1 MLKNNDIFKIKY
13 DLDLTNLVEIPK
25 DYDVGYDGG
34 YKILYDYESD
44 RVFSLWCSPQQ
55 FGFEVSFNLQNNRFV
70 YGYIAEDDALK
81 ECVIEKIRK
90 LYKRPKE
97 IDIYNLKNVINI
109 LINYLAIN
117 MDKLYSLTDI
127 YNELKKNRE
136 EYNFKL
142 AENLKILKTA
152 FYILDENNK
161 NIHKLKIHDKYYI
174 IFSKKSRFELL
185 DLYQFKKI
193 EINKDMYEVKINY
206 IEIIEILI
214 YNRLYDKI
222 INIYL
227 DGINTGLHLLVKDK
241 NVDKNVKLLTII
253 SQNLLSENKCIDW
266 TIKNSLGETCLDI
279 ANKEYNVEIINY
291 IYKNQ
296 KKILEKELN
305 LKNNSYKNLKNI
317 SNILKFWFK
326 FYLFLTILLLLSI
339 SIVSYREGSY
349 IISISSLVLLLL
361 NIYICKLIKKN
372 KLNQL
377 NQLQ

>member
-1 MLKNNDIFKIKY
+1 MKQQIDLFKNMYDIDINKLIVIPNDNY
-13 DLDLTNLVEIPK
+13 EP
-25 DYDVGYDGG
+25 GYDGG

-44 RVFSLWCSPQQ
+44 RVFSLWCSPQT
-55 FGFEVSFNLQNNRFV
+55 FGIPITIGYYN
-70 YGYIAEDDALK
+70 GYIAEDDSLK
-81 ECVIEKIRK
+81 KCVIEKIRK

-152 FYILDENNK
+152 FYILDEKNK

-222 INIYL
+222 INKNIYL
-227 DGINTGLHLLVKDK
+227 DGNNTGLHLLVK
-241 NVDKNVKLLTII
+241 DKNVKLLTII

-279 ANKEYNVEIINY
+279 ANKEYNVTMINY
-291 IYKNQ
+291 IYKNET
-296 KKILEKELN
+296 KILEKEYD
-305 LKNNSYKNLKNI
+305 LKNNSYEQLKNI
-317 SNILKFWFK
+317 SNVIKFWFK
-326 FYLFLTILLLLSI
+326 FYFVLTILLLLSI
-339 SIVSYREGSY
+339 SIVSYRKESY
-349 IISISSLVLLLL
+349 IISISSLIILLL

>member
-1 MLKNNDIFKIKY
+1 MKQQIDLFKNMYDIDINKLIVIPNDNY
-13 DLDLTNLVEIPK
+13 EP
-25 DYDVGYDGG
+25 GYDCG

-44 RVFSLWCSPQQ
+44 RVFSLWCSPQL
-55 FGFEVSFNLQNNRFV
+55 FGIPITIGYYN
-70 YGYIAEDDALK
+70 GYIVEDDSLK

-152 FYILDENNK
+152 FYILDEKNK
-161 NIHKLKIHDKYYI
+161 NIHKLKINDKYYI

-214 YNRLYDKI
+214 YNRLYDI
-222 INIYL
+222 IINKNIYL
-227 DGINTGLHLLVKDK
+227 DGNNTGLHLLVK
-241 NVDKNVKLLTII
+241 DKNVKLLTII

-279 ANKEYNVEIINY
+279 ANKEYNVTMINY
-291 IYKNQ
+291 IYKNET
-296 KKILEKELN
+296 KILEKEYD
-305 LKNNSYKNLKNI
+305 LKNNSYEQLKNI
-317 SNILKFWFK
+317 SNVIKFWFK
-326 FYLFLTILLLLSI
+326 FYFVLTILLLLII
-339 SIVSYREGSY
+339 SIVSYRKESY
-349 IISISSLVLLLL
+349 IISISSLVILLL

-377 NQLQ
+377 Q